1 MLTISKAFKLY
12 QSNHGG
18 DIVRYKGEVVLN
30 GERST
35 DYHKEKCPFYSK
47 SMISNSMPG
56 SPIRHLI
63 NRSITKIP
71 GG

>member
-12 QSNHGG
+12 QSIHEG

-47 SMISNSMPG
+47 SMIS
-56 SPIRHLI
+56 
-63 NRSITKIP
+63 KAC
-71 GG
+71 